1 MKNSKGLK
9 GVTDAMSHCKSMYAK
24 GGSANKDQMI
34 RSMKSYAM
42 GGTTEGCV
50 DGPGK
55 PKCGKSKTIRSRGKT
70 VRYSGRSFP
79 GMG

>member
-1 MKNSKGLK
+1 MKTTGLK
-9 GVTDAMSHCKSMYAK
+9 GVTDAMGHCKSMHDK
-24 GGSANKDQMI
+24 NPKNQI
-34 RSMKSYAM
+34 VRSMKSYAE

-50 DGPGK
+50 DGPGR